1 MGAAEL
7 ELAHVGHGP
16 QLVQAVLEALGA
28 LLAQLLALVL
38 VLLAE
43 ALDGV
48 AGVGDLN
55 FKPSPLLFLHHIGE
69 GFLAHAPVQHGHY
82 AVHLLPDL
90 LS

>member
-1 MGAAEL
+1 
-7 ELAHVGHGP
+7 LAT
-16 QLVQAVLEALGA
+16 ARSSFNSVLEALGA

-43 ALDGV
+43 ALDGL
-48 AGVGDLN
+48 AGVDDLHS
-55 FKPSPLLFLHHIGE
+55 KPSPLLFLHHIGE
-69 GFLAHAPVQHGHY
+69 GFLAHAPVQHRHH